1 MKQSA
6 ILGPNGRPLSK
17 AALADEVVTTS
28 LTGIRRP
35 WLVEHIAGNIDP
47 VRLANLMQAA
57 AEGNAFDFLTL
68 AEEMEEREP
77 HYGSVLGTRKRAVSG
92 IAPVIETASE
102 DSRDIKQAEAC
113 RALIGRPEFG
123 GLMDDCLDALGKGY
137 AAVEIEW
144 QTSARQYQP
153 VNYRWRDPR
162 YFVFPQDDPYDLR
175 LYDESDLVNGR
186 PLPAYKFVIHRPR
199 LKSGIPLRGGL
210 ARLVAT
216 SYMCKSYTLKDWVA
230 FCEVFGMPLRLGR
243 YKQGAK
249 EADIDILRK
258 AVTNL
263 GSDAAGILPDS
274 MRIEFQQIANTT
286 GGTDL
291 FLRLA
296 EWLDRQTS
304 KAVLG
309 QTMTTDDGSS
319 QAQATVH
326 NEVRH
331 DILKSD
337 ARQLANTLNRDLIQP
352 YVDLNFGPQAQY
364 PRLELRAPKPEDL
377 KALAE
382 SLEKLV
388 PLGLKVSAS
397 VVRDKF
403 GLPDPKEGDELL
415 KSPHQP
421 VPARNR
427 EIALNREAPEEMDD
441 LVDEFTA
448 DWQPQLQPV
457 RDVEQLLSRMAAE
470 GKSLEEFRRALM
482 GLAGNDDRTLTERL
496 TDAAFRARAVGDADP

>member
-1 MKQSA
+1 MKRPV
-6 ILGPNGRPLSK
+6 ILGPHGRPINH
-17 AALADEVVTTS
+17 AALTDAVVTTS
-28 LTGIRRP
+28 LTGIRQP

-47 VRLANLMQAA
+47 VKLANLMQAA

-77 HYGSVLGTRKRAVSG
+77 HYGAVLGTRKRAVSG
-92 IAPVIETASE
+92 ITPTIEAASE
-102 DSRDIKQAEAC
+102 DSRGIKLAEAC
-113 RALIGRPEFG
+113 RVLIGRPEFG

-144 QTSARQYQP
+144 QTSTRQYQP
-153 VNYRWRDPR
+153 ANYHWRDPR
-162 YFVFPQDDPYDLR
+162 YFVFPQHDPYDLR
-175 LYDESDLVNGR
+175 LYDESDLVNGK

-216 SYMCKSYTLKDWVA
+216 SYMCKSYALKDWVA

-286 GGTDL
+286 GGTGL

-319 QAQATVH
+319 QAQAKVH
-326 NEVRH
+326 NEVRL
-331 DILKSD
+331 DIVKSD

-352 YVDLNFGPQAQY
+352 YVDLNFGPQPRY
-364 PRLELRAPKPEDL
+364 PRLELRVPKPEDL

-415 KSPHQP
+415 TSPDQP

-427 EIALNREAPEEMDD
+427 IALNREAPEELDD

-448 DWQPQLQPV
+448 DWEPQLQPV
-457 RDVEQLLSRMAAE
+457 RDVEQLLARMVAE
-470 GKSLEEFRRALM
+470 GKSLEEFRRALI
-482 GLAGNDDRTLTERL
+482 GLAGNDDRVLTDRL
-496 TDAAFRARAVGDADP
+496 TDAAFRSRAIGDADP